1 MKYKRMNIT
10 LPQPVVKKLAKI
22 SNKSE
27 FIAIAL
33 NERFK
38 VLERDEFRRRL
49 IEDYKAAA
57 RDRDDEK
64 DAGADW

>member
-1 MKYKRMNIT
+1 MNIT
-10 LPQPVVKKLAKI
+10 LPQPVIKKLAKV

-27 FIAIAL
+27 FIALAVV
-33 NERFK
+33 ERFK
-38 VLERDEFRRRL
+38 ALERDDFRRRL
-49 IEDYKAAA
+49 IEGYKEAA